1 MDTASG
7 KSKVYDEVNRKW
19 KATCR
24 VLLGGEVG
32 ELADFADWLYDY
44 NGPRRVEKSIKSG
57 KPVVSYDGRYSKDA
71 RWISLD
77 EVDFSAKP
85 VALDINSIKD
95 IDSILRG
102 VSEQVIY
109 AGNINL
115 GNSTGIENSTT
126 VMDSHFIFHSESA
139 WGSKYAAYTSH
150 VIGECVFGGHCV
162 SNNFLIRCNTIFSD
176 RCFEAAKCDLCS
188 GIYYSHGLSAC
199 HDCMFSFNLR
209 AKRNCIGNLQ
219 LSKEKYAELRQK
231 LVLEMQEKLKAT
243 HRLPHV
249 IDLFK
254 GEKPDYAPMRNALSK
269 WKRPAPPKTDKGV
282 IENAFTKTCELI
294 FGIPYK
300 GIDRYADW
308 LKRNT
313 RRFEECKSCAT
324 GKPFPNP
331 DYADFL
337 RFPRDRLLS
346 LEEADAAG
354 KSLALGKGEVE
365 TLRLSNSGKALSRI
379 AYFSPELKTG
389 NNANNIDCPIEID
402 CTDCYRSIINIGS
415 KRCAYGWWPRN
426 SEHLFGFNRVRQS
439 AFCINTFDS
448 DKIQRCFEVSEARGC
463 SDCYYCHNI
472 ENCQDCLFCFNAKNL
487 KCAVGNMQLPRE
499 RYLEV
504 KKRVL
509 SQLNDELSKT
519 DSIALSIYNL
529 PGKMMAKG

>member
-1 MDTASG
+1 MG
-7 KSKVYDEVNRKW
+7 EKSAVYNEVNRKW

-32 ELADFADWLYDY
+32 ELDDFADWLYDY

-57 KPVVSYDGRYSKDA
+57 KPVVSYDGRYSKGA
-71 RWISLD
+71 RWLSLD

-85 VALDINSIKD
+85 AALGINGIKD
-95 IDSILRG
+95 IDSILQG
-102 VSEQVIY
+102 ISEQVVY

-115 GNSTGIENSTT
+115 GNSTGIEDSTT
-126 VMDSHFIFHSESA
+126 VMDSHFICHSESA
-139 WGSKYAAYTSH
+139 WEAKYVAYTSH
-150 VIGECVFGGHCV
+150 VIGECIFGGHC
-162 SNNFLIRCNTIFSD
+162 SSGNFLIRCNNFLCD
-176 RCFEAAKCDLCS
+176 RCFEIAKCDLCS

-199 HDCMFSFNLR
+199 HDCMFSFSLR

-219 LSKEKYAELRQK
+219 LSKEKYAELKQT
-231 LVLEMQEKLKAT
+231 LVSEIREKLKT
-243 HRLPHV
+243 KHKLPHL

-254 GEKPDYAPMRNALSK
+254 GEKPDYAPMQNALAK
-269 WKRPAPPKTDKGV
+269 WRRAAPPKTSKDA

-294 FGIPYK
+294 FGVPYQE
-300 GIDRYADW
+300 IDKYAAW

-313 RRFEECKSCAT
+313 RRFEECKSCAS
-324 GKPFPNP
+324 GLPLPNP

-346 LEEADAAG
+346 FDEAEEAAQR
-354 KSLALGKGEVE
+354 LALGESEVE
-365 TLRLSNSGKALSRI
+365 SLCLQNAGKALSRL
-379 AYFSPELKTG
+379 AYFSPEWKTG
-389 NNANNIDCPIEID
+389 NNANNIDCPLEID
-402 CTDCYRSIINIGS
+402 CTDCYRCIINIGS

-448 DKIQRCFEVSEARGC
+448 EKIQRCFEVSEARGS

-472 ENCQDCLFCFNAKNL
+472 ENCTDCLFCFNAKNL
-487 KCAVGNMQLPRE
+487 KCAVGNIQLPRE
-499 RYLEV
+499 KYLEI

-509 SQLNDELSKT
+509 AQLNEEIART
-519 DSIALSIYNL
+519 DSIELSIFNL
-529 PGKMMAKG
+529 PDSTKAKAKRQ